1 MMSEQTVDI
10 EAELLQDNPYARLVD
25 IRVFA
30 DTLRIYQEASVNLH
44 SNGAI
49 VMHPKTGAPIE
60 NPYLKVQKQAGD
72 ALTRGSKK
80 IKANRVIK
88 LLGF

>member
-1 MMSEQTVDI
+1 MSDKPINI
-10 EAELLQDNPYARLVD
+10 EAELFYDNPYARLVD

-30 DTLRIYQEASVNLH
+30 DTLRIYHEASVNIQA
-44 SNGAI
+44 NGAI

-72 ALTRGSKK
+72 VLSRGSKK
-80 IKANRVIK
+80 IKADRVIK
-88 LLGF
+88 LLAT